1 MRRIEV
7 KRRVLVAQDW
17 EGPFH
22 YDPRVRRLGSIFLLG
37 VAACASP
44 AMRTVPRV
52 VDGEVEN
59 GPFVSPYAYEWF
71 IEGEALAAKG
81 QHAQAAIAFENA
93 AAAPDDDV
101 LLMTRLAEE
110 YELSG
115 AYRRADR
122 TLSLA
127 RRNDPSSARVA
138 LAEGRILQSRGAEAE
153 ALSSFARAMD
163 LAPAWEEPVI
173 EMAVSLNAL
182 GHPQR
187 ANAVLLDYVENSIAS
202 RSASARKFLLELA
215 REAKDGRLYERALL
229 LDSSSTAESRAEA
242 AGALSLEAGRP
253 AMAARI
259 LGRALDSTKNTNLW
273 IRALS
278 QSGDRARALDFLA
291 ESQSDQV
298 EGDVWRAEWLVRL
311 GDAQRALDSLQAM
324 SGSPRV
330 ELSRGEALA
339 ARGEYASAAA
349 VLSRIPFGASTFE
362 ASRLALV
369 ECSTSLGRAGAATEA
384 LSQAPHGSLSVRA
397 KVAEFYLEEGDL
409 PAALRLFDPK
419 NPKERA
425 LIARLFEEAGEF
437 REAAAYYASLK
448 PSFTDGSPLA
458 ARASAERLAAH
469 GHLGRAVSVLEGW
482 RTAAPDDLYARVRL
496 VELLLAQS
504 RRNDAMR
511 EGRDALGLIED
522 QMLSA
527 HLSDLLTAQSNL
539 SR

>member
-81 QHAQAAIAFENA
+81 QHGQAAIAFENA

-163 LAPAWEEPVI
+163 LAPAWEEP
-173 EMAVSLNAL
+173 
-182 GHPQR
+182 
-187 ANAVLLDYVENSIAS
+187 D
-202 RSASARKFLLELA
+202 RK
-215 REAKDGRLYERALL
+215 
-229 LDSSSTAESRAEA
+229 
-242 AGALSLEAGRP
+242 
-253 AMAARI
+253 
-259 LGRALDSTKNTNLW
+259 
-273 IRALS
+273 
-278 QSGDRARALDFLA
+278 
-291 ESQSDQV
+291 
-298 EGDVWRAEWLVRL
+298 
-311 GDAQRALDSLQAM
+311 
-324 SGSPRV
+324 
-330 ELSRGEALA
+330 
-339 ARGEYASAAA
+339 
-349 VLSRIPFGASTFE
+349 
-362 ASRLALV
+362 
-369 ECSTSLGRAGAATEA
+369 
-384 LSQAPHGSLSVRA
+384 SV
-397 KVAEFYLEEGDL
+397 V
-409 PAALRLFDPK
+409 
-419 NPKERA
+419 
-425 LIARLFEEAGEF
+425 
-437 REAAAYYASLK
+437 
-448 PSFTDGSPLA
+448 
-458 ARASAERLAAH
+458 
-469 GHLGRAVSVLEGW
+469 
-482 RTAAPDDLYARVRL
+482 
-496 VELLLAQS
+496 
-504 RRNDAMR
+504 
-511 EGRDALGLIED
+511 
-522 QMLSA
+522 
-527 HLSDLLTAQSNL
+527 
-539 SR
+539 